1 MGAYLCGILF
11 QLINSQPITSPD
23 LAVYESCSTFLHPW
37 HGKQKHC
44 KHIHFFQGHS
54 VSGRLVHFECPA
66 KKIVYTS
73 KDPQNL
79 KVVVIFQG
87 HHSHPPWPEE
97 KPLTATKD
105 DLQRCLDAFGILGA
119 TADRLDNA
127 STTLAL
133 LSSSLSTK
141 HEAFQNWKLLH
152 EKIQQKKDEKVPA
165 RYQWQG
171 IVDQYEQDQKLSP
184 DEWYIW
190 HLHMEGNVKLA
201 VTMNPTLA
209 ALINTAQYL
218 VRDYTFKQVN
228 GKLDECEFVIWYA
241 ETNECVTVAWLYCN
255 STMHEAF
262 GYAFEALFT
271 SIEKV

>member
-1 MGAYLCGILF
+1 
-11 QLINSQPITSPD
+11 
-23 LAVYESCSTFLHPW
+23 ERSCSTFLHPR

-44 KHIHFFQGHS
+44 KHIHFRQGHS

-73 KDPQNL
+73 KDPQNP
-79 KVVVIFQG
+79 KFVVIFQG
-87 HHSHPPWPEE
+87 RHLHPPWPEE
-97 KPLTATKD
+97 KPSTAAKD

-141 HEAFQNWKLLH
+141 HEAFQNWKLLR

-165 RYQWQG
+165 GYQWQG

-184 DEWYIW
+184 DERYIW
-190 HLHMEGNVKLA
+190 HLRMEGNIKLA

-209 ALINTAQYL
+209 ALIHTAQSL
-218 VRDYTFKQVN
+218 VGDYTFKRVN
-228 GKLDECEFVIWYA
+228 GELDECEFVIWYT
-241 ETNECVTVAWLYCN
+241 EMNERVTVARLYCN
-255 STMHEAF
+255 SATREAF

-271 SIEKV
+271 SIEKATR